1 MTIRTVLVQ
10 ISGGV
15 NRIVRPTETLE
26 ESGHSALNRLR
37 ECMGGGGGDPGNLAF
52 PDHRLA

>member
-37 ECMGGGGGDPGNLAF
+37 ECMGGGGGIPGI
-52 PDHRLA
+52 